1 MLPIYV
7 DFDDVLSDTT
17 SAFLNVLQREF
28 GKIVNFED
36 IFSFDLK
43 ASFNLTD
50 SEYEHFFH
58 RVHQADVI
66 MSFAPMEGAIA
77 ALESWAERDYQIA
90 IVTGRLTSAYEA
102 SLDWLAKH
110 EVPYHSF
117 TMVDK
122 YSRGNTDPKIAV
134 SMEAFSEK
142 KFSLAVEDS
151 AKMALHL
158 SQKMG
163 IPVALIDRPWNR
175 RADLNHRISRYTSWY
190 DIQNDFQTP

>member
-17 SAFLNVLQREF
+17 SAFLKILQREF

-50 SEYEHFFH
+50 SEYAHFFQ

-66 MSFAPMEGAIA
+66 MSFAPMLGAIS
-77 ALESWAERDYQIA
+77 ALESWANRGYQIA
-90 IVTGRLTSAYEA
+90 IVTGRLTCAHEA
-102 SLDWLAKH
+102 SLEWLAKYD
-110 EVPYHSF
+110 VPYHSF

-122 YSRGNTDPKIAV
+122 YSRGNSDPRIAV
-134 SMEAFSEK
+134 SMEAFSEL

-151 AKMALHL
+151 ANMAMHL

-175 RADLNHRISRYTSWY
+175 HVDLNHRISRYTSWH

>member
-17 SAFLNVLQREF
+17 SAFLKILKLEF
-28 GKIVNFED
+28 GKKVNFED
-36 IFSFDLK
+36 IFTFDLK

-50 SEYEHFFH
+50 SEYAHFFH

-66 MSFAPMEGAIA
+66 MSFAPMEGAIG
-77 ALESWAERDYQIA
+77 ALEDWVKQGYQIS

-110 EVPYHSF
+110 KVPYHHF

-122 YSRGNTDPKIAV
+122 YSRENIDTDIAV
-134 SMEAFSEK
+134 SMEEFSEM

-151 AKMALHL
+151 AKMARHL

-175 RADLNHRISRYTSWY
+175 GADLDHKISRYTSWY
-190 DIQNDFQTP
+190 DIRNDFQTP

>member
-17 SAFLNVLQREF
+17 SGFLKILKHEY
-28 GKIVNFED
+28 GKSVNFED
-36 IFSFDLK
+36 IFTFDLK
-43 ASFNLTD
+43 TSFNLSD

-66 MSFAPMEGAIA
+66 MAFTPMEGAIRT
-77 ALESWAERDYQIA
+77 LEEWIKLGYQIS

-102 SLDWLAKH
+102 SLDWLSKYN
-110 EVPYHSF
+110 VPYHSF
-117 TMVDK
+117 MMVDK
-122 YSRGNTDPKIAV
+122 YSRENIDTKIAV
-134 SMEAFSEK
+134 SMQKFSEM

-158 SQKMG
+158 SKKMG

-175 RADLNHRISRYTSWY
+175 RADLNHRITRYTSWY